1 MNVKKA
7 SVFILCFAILFSLL
21 HPKQSFAKWAY
32 AFVVY
37 DGYTYVLS
45 EESVTDID
53 KEIGEVTKYSDIE
66 GTYSGNFSNEYHKG
80 TKYYSIKGISTDQ
93 AIAVADHGHYKKAER
108 RGKYEGKKVAPIRY
122 IETGLIIFVIV
133 VLLMYAFRSIKA
145 RR

>member
-7 SVFILCFAILFSLL
+7 LVFILCVAILFSLL

-32 AFVVY
+32 LFVVY

-53 KEIGEVTKYSDIE
+53 KEIGEVTKYSDYE
-66 GTYSGNFSNEYHKG
+66 GTYSGNFSNIYPRG
-80 TKYYSIKGISTDQ
+80 TKYYSIKGISTDK
-93 AIAVADHGHYKKAER
+93 AIAVADQGHYKKADR

-133 VLLMYAFRSIKA
+133 VLLIYAFRSIKA
-145 RR
+145 RS